1 VEDEAVTEDTRPDLD
16 QSRRNILRKM
26 AYIPP
31 AVFTLSAMPFAAAY
45 GSGTPDWA
53 PPAEPPC
60 KTRWRGQRNVL
71 DGSVNNRRRA
81 SSNHWSFL
89 RKKL

>member
-1 VEDEAVTEDTRPDLD
+1 VTEDTRQDLD

-45 GSGTPDWA
+45 GSGSPDCA
-53 PPAEPPC
+53 PPADPPYD
-60 KTRWRGQRNVL
+60 THGLGQRNVI
-71 DGSVNNRRRA
+71 DDSVNNRRR
-81 SSNHWSFL
+81 SSPKPWSFF